1 MTKIPRLKVL
11 TKPEV
16 STIYDKVLHFL
27 EKKGVRVD
35 HPQAL
40 KILAKAGAQ
49 VDFNTSQVKFPKD
62 IVEAALRSVPHK
74 IRLAG
79 RGKHQNGIVPHPNGL
94 FYTWSSTG
102 CRYYVEPVT
111 NIYRNVM
118 LDDVAN
124 WGQLIEALDNID
136 HASFLTPT
144 DMPEQTADIHSMKT
158 MLENTSKHITVQ
170 PHSLQSVAYHIELA
184 QAVASVPLKKRPIM
198 HIFCGSVAPFIFKP
212 MDMEIII
219 QSCRHEIPVE
229 IQSLTCMGA
238 TSPITIAGSLILGNI
253 ELMAQLVM
261 TQLFNPGNPVMCT
274 AAACSTLDMLTGMSM
289 TEGVESLMA
298 IPAGIQVAKEVFHTP
313 VSSAGFLSDSY
324 IPDGQ
329 AMMSAALKGLLASSA
344 GNDVLGVAGRLC
356 SGKSI
361 SNIQLILDD
370 TVASI
375 LKRILGGVKI
385 DEDTMAFQE
394 IMDTQPGG
402 HFLQLTPTLKHCRDA
417 MRPDLFVSKPYE
429 TWVAEGSKDLTARAE
444 EKYREL
450 KKKMNP
456 LELPKE
462 VQNELNRIAKHADEH
477 LVK

>member
-79 RGKHQNGIVPHPNGL
+79 RGKSQNGIVPHPNGL

-124 WGQLIEALDNID
+124 WGQLIEVLDNID
-136 HASFLTPT
+136 IACFLTPT

-158 MLENTSKHITVQ
+158 MLENTSKHMTVQ

-198 HIFCGSVAPFIFKP
+198 HIFCGSVTPFIFKP
-212 MDMEIII
+212 MDMEIIL

-238 TSPITIAGSLILGNI
+238 TSPITIAGSIILGNI

-261 TQLFNPGNPVMCT
+261 TQLFNPGNPVLCLT
-274 AAACSTLDMLTGMSM
+274 PASSTLDMLTGMSM
-289 TEGVESLMA
+289 TEGVESLMV
-298 IPAGIQVAKEVFHTP
+298 IPAGIQVAKEIFHTP
-313 VSSAGFLSDSY
+313 VSGAGFLSDSY

-356 SGKSI
+356 SGKAI
-361 SNIQLILDD
+361 SYIQLILDD

-402 HFLQLTPTLKHCRDA
+402 HFLQLTHTLKHCRDA

-450 KKKMNP
+450 KKKMKP

>member
-1 MTKIPRLKVL
+1 MTRMSRLKVL
-11 TKPEV
+11 TKLEV

-40 KILAKAGAQ
+40 KLLAKAGAQ
-49 VDFNTSQVKFPKD
+49 VDFRTNQVKFPKD
-62 IVEAALRSVPHK
+62 IVEASLRSVPHK

-79 RGKHQNGIVPHPNGL
+79 RGKHQNGIVPHPKGL
-94 FYTWSSTG
+94 FYSWASTG

-124 WGQLIEALDNID
+124 WGQLIEVLDNID
-136 HASFLTPT
+136 HACFLTPT

-158 MLENTSKHITVQ
+158 MLENTSKHMTVQ

-198 HIFCGSVAPFIFKP
+198 HIFSGSVAPFIFKP
-212 MDMEIII
+212 MDMEIIL

-238 TSPITIAGSLILGNI
+238 TSPITIAGSLILSYI

-261 TQLFNPGNPVMCT
+261 TQLFNPGNPVLCM
-274 AAACSTLDMLTGMSM
+274 ASGSRTLDMLTGMSM
-289 TEGVESLMA
+289 TESVDSLMV
-298 IPAGIQVAKEVFHTP
+298 IPAGVQVAKEIFHTP
-313 VSSAGFLSDSY
+313 VSGGGFLSDSY

-329 AMMSAALKGLLASSA
+329 AMMSAALKGLLSSQA

-356 SGKSI
+356 SGKAI
-361 SNIQLILDD
+361 SNVQLILDD

-375 LKRILGGVKI
+375 LKRILGGIKV

-394 IMDTQPGG
+394 IMDTKPGDD
-402 HFLQLTPTLKHCRDA
+402 FLQLTHTLRHCRDA
-417 MRPDLFVSKPYE
+417 MRPDLFVGKPHE
-429 TWVAEGSKDLTARAE
+429 TWIAEGSKDLTARATD
-444 EKYREL
+444 KYREL
-450 KKKMNP
+450 KKRMKP
-456 LELPKE
+456 LDLSTE
-462 VQNELNRIAKHADEH
+462 VQNELNRIVKHADEH
-477 LVK
+477 LIK